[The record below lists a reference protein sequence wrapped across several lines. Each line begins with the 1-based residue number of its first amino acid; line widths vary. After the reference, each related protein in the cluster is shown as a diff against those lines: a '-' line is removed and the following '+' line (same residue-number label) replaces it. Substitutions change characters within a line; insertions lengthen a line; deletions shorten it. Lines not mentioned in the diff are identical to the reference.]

1 MLARTSKVYWPGFLG
16 ASQSNFQRRHA
27 CQDNGAAAQA
37 RSGGGEHL
45 VPGGVRDEL
54 VEGLADD
61 RGRGATLRRCLDLG
75 IPRVMSVLDPA
86 IRISA
91 AHPLVRGPGIESTR
105 RKRGAST
112 YYNRTGNGRECRNYE
127 THSGGRRTG
136 QNRKTTPERCA
147 GSSSKRSSGAVSCA
161 RFRLT
166 VEEAR

>member
-91 AHPLVRGPGIESTR
+91 AHPWSAVQVSNLYLSARL
-105 RKRGAST
+105 
-112 YYNRTGNGRECRNYE
+112 RTGPITISMSASSRTMRGDLIAGGTFPE
-127 THSGGRRTG
+127 TTWKLPISAPAPR
-136 QNRKTTPERCA
+136 PA
-147 GSSSKRSSGAVSCA
+147 
-161 RFRLT
+161 
-166 VEEAR
+166 